1 MRDRVPMYP
10 GRVRLTPVPG
20 QDGLY
25 DMVRADRPT
34 QEGTPLNKATLLSDE
49 TAAMLGLSKTA
60 TPNDAFSLMSERAPV
75 GTILWYAAQMAPA
88 GYLICDGAAVS
99 RTDYAAL
106 FTIIGTAF
114 GAGDGSTTFALP
126 DLRAAFIR
134 GAGSQ
139 NGYSA
144 TFGQKQDASYLSTA
158 SAKPQSTTYN
168 SSITTIQNGDS
179 KRITVA
185 MLSPQAHSGNFSYA
199 QPFIRPYNIALTP
212 IIKY

>member
-1 MRDRVPMYP
+1 MQDRVPMYP
-10 GRVRLTPVPG
+10 GRVSLTPVPG

-25 DMVRADRPT
+25 DMVRADQPT

-49 TAAMLGLSKTA
+49 SASQAGFGT
-60 TPNDAFSLMSERAPV
+60 DAVPDDMWACLVPV
-75 GTILWYAAQMAPA
+75 GGILWHASQTIPERF
-88 GYLICDGAAVS
+88 LLCDGSAVS

-106 FTIIGTAF
+106 FAVIGTTF
-114 GAGDGSTTFALP
+114 GTGDGSTTFALP

-134 GAGSQ
+134 GAGSK

-158 SAKPQSTTYN
+158 SAKPQHTNYD
-168 SSITTIQNGDS
+168 SSITTIKNGDS
-179 KRITVA
+179 KRITVS
-185 MLSPQAHSGNFSYA
+185 MLSPQAHSGIFSYD